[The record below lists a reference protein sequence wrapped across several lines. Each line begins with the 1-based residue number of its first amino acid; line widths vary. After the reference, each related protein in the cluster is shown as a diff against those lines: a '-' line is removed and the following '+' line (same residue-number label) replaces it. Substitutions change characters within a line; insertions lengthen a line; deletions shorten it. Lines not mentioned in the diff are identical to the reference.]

1 VKFIRDLFGKRRVTR
16 VSSSWSDF
24 NFPSDILEPEAVG
37 VFSSSDISSAWS
49 AVYMARVLQ
58 NVYPS
63 VSVHFVAH
71 SSMAELAGFLP
82 ITPQIH
88 VFTNDPGFVDPDVP
102 EGVLV
107 FSPRPG
113 DDLLRFVEKTSP
125 LACVST
131 QKHPAVNITAKIGS
145 DTALPGSIYELMKV
159 LKMETDPDWKP
170 EVPAV
175 LAEKASS
182 ILSPVSHRTL
192 PYILATEAAANVL
205 ERKRAEV
212 PLKIV
217 PVDGKSNAVPSE
229 TSAGLL
235 AAMVAGASAVVT
247 TDRNLWIHAR
257 ALGIPVI
264 GLDRKGAFNGWGGE
278 PAPGDTKFLEQWA
291 TLIRIGW

>member
-1 VKFIRDLFGKRRVTR
+1 MKFIRNLFGKRRVTR
-16 VSSSWSDF
+16 VSSNWSDF
-24 NFPSDILEPEAVG
+24 KFPSDVLEPEAVG

-49 AVYMARVLQ
+49 AVYMARALQ
-58 NVYPS
+58 NVYSGVP
-63 VSVHFVAH
+63 VHFVAH
-71 SSMAELAGFLP
+71 SSVAELAGFLP
-82 ITPQIH
+82 VTPQMHIY
-88 VFTNDPGFVDPDVP
+88 TNDPGFVDPAVP
-102 EGVLV
+102 EGVLM
-107 FSPRPG
+107 FSPQPG
-113 DDLLRFVEKTSP
+113 DDLLRFVEKASP

-131 QKHPAVNITAKIGS
+131 QKHPAVNIRVKTSS
-145 DTALPGSIYELMKV
+145 DVVFPGGIYDLMKV
-159 LKMETDPDWKP
+159 LKMETDTVWKP
-170 EVPAV
+170 TVPGI

-182 ILSPVSHRTL
+182 VLSPVSHRTL

-217 PVDGKSNAVPSE
+217 LVDGKSTAIPPE
-229 TSAGLL
+229 TSVGLL
-235 AAMVAGASAVVT
+235 AAMVAGASAVAT
-247 TDRNLWIHAR
+247 TDRDLWIHAR